1 MKLLSE
7 FASMPCM
14 PSALTPIVQ
23 ERAQPY
29 LQGAGQKVVLGDDV
43 HKEIRRDFI
52 QLVIQDED
60 EIGIK
65 LLILCNGLF
74 RTAQDI

>member
-1 MKLLSE
+1 
-7 FASMPCM
+7 MPCM
-14 PSALTPIVQ
+14 PCVLTPMDQ
-23 ERAQPY
+23 EKAQPY

-52 QLVIQDED
+52 QLVVQDKD

-65 LLILCNGLF
+65 VLILCNGSF
-74 RTAQDI
+74 RTAQDV